1 MIKHKHPRFGSEIG
15 STSLQPFS
23 VTVDVESLH
32 YKINIKSLLESAEE
46 MVYAIEALDQANEKD
61 IVTIYLST
69 GGGSVDSLSGLLLS
83 LAKCKAHVHIIG
95 SGTIASAGTFV
106 LLSGDTIE
114 LSPYTSLLFH
124 SASFGT
130 WGDVQEV
137 VDYTAFCKKQL
148 EKLARDYYTPL
159 FSEDELHNILVN
171 RYQHWMDAEEFK
183 ERYEKALKEMEAEA
197 MAEIAAMS
205 DKGCYSPEQEPESLY
220 TYEELIKMPTK
231 KAMLEALG
239 ITPE

>member
-1 MIKHKHPRFGSEIG
+1 LAIWRSPDEGVTWEQFRYYQMEGRNVD
-15 STSLQPFS
+15 TSWTEDQS
-23 VTVDVESLH
+23 KVRYCITTTA
-32 YKINIKSLLESAEE
+32 SA
-46 MVYAIEALDQANEKD
+46 
-61 IVTIYLST
+61 
-69 GGGSVDSLSGLLLS
+69 
-83 LAKCKAHVHIIG
+83 
-95 SGTIASAGTFV
+95 AGTFV

-171 RYQHWMDAEEFK
+171 RYQHWMDAEEFT
-183 ERYEKALKEMEAEA
+183 ERYEKALKEMEAEVK
-197 MAEIAAMS
+197 AEIAAMS
-205 DKGCYSPEQEPESLY
+205 DKGCSSPEQEPESLY